1 MALEYWILLG
11 WLFVLI
17 WVPFVILTNRK
28 EQPKVLFWLFMVEL
42 WERFS
47 YYGMRAFLVLYLT
60 KALVTGGFGLKKEV
74 AFAIY
79 AAYGALVYLTP
90 LVGGFLADKVM
101 GFRKAIIWGAILM
114 AAGQFTLF
122 TSSGTDLIPQSTY
135 KERAAKWGEDRGHK
149 ATQEKLKK
157 LANKWAEEQ
166 RTKATPDEQS
176 KKQWEEIAGDPALAK
191 WASETLDKV
200 SAEVRKDKELAKD
213 PDLDK
218 WTGKPLEKLTD
229 RLQEEFLGKEME
241 LLDKEIAA
249 GRTVTGGNNILL
261 FAGLALLVVGNG
273 FFKPNISSM
282 IGRFYPQ
289 GDPRR
294 DRAFTI
300 FYMGINTGAFIAPLT
315 CGYVGETIGWKYGF
329 LLAGIG
335 MVTGLVIFLTA
346 SARGILENYADPPAE
361 APKTVGPLPA
371 LPAIYLGT
379 FGLVALAAVL
389 IYQNDI
395 VDILLGVVGLGVIA
409 YMMFLSFQYP
419 TEERQRIWV
428 IVILLFF
435 TTVFWGFF
443 ELAGSAL
450 NVFTDE
456 NVDKKVF
463 GSEIPASVFQAVN
476 AFFIMVFAPVFTLM
490 WAFLAKKG
498 IEPAA
503 PVKFA
508 IGLLLLGLGF
518 LVLNVS
524 KGVATAGIVPLIF
537 LIVLY
542 LLHTL
547 GELAL
552 SPVGLSLVTKLA
564 PAKIVGFMMGF
575 WFLSSAIAHQ
585 AGKFIASAMAVDSK
599 APAEV
604 RLEKSLEVFTQVGLF
619 AVGCGVVLLALSPI
633 IRKWMHGIR

>member
-1 MALEYWILLG
+1 MSLESWIILG
-11 WLFVLI
+11 WIFVLV
-17 WVPFVILTNRK
+17 WVPFVIFTNRK
-28 EQPKVLFWLFMVEL
+28 VHPKVLFWLFMVEL

-74 AFAIY
+74 AFGIY

-90 LVGGFLADKVM
+90 LVGGFLADKFM
-101 GFRKAIIWGAILM
+101 GFRRAIIWGAMLM

-122 TSSGTDLIPQSTY
+122 TSSGTDFVSQ
-135 KERAAKWGEDRGHK
+135 RAY
-149 ATQEKLKK
+149 
-157 LANKWAEEQ
+157 EE
-166 RTKATPDEQS
+166 RTKAREAANPDAAKQNPAAEQ
-176 KKQWEEIAGDPALAK
+176 EAVEN
-191 WASETLDKV
+191 
-200 SAEVRKDKELAKD
+200 
-213 PDLDK
+213 
-218 WTGKPLEKLTD
+218 
-229 RLQEEFLGKEME
+229 
-241 LLDKEIAA
+241 EIAA
-249 GRTVTGGNNILL
+249 GRTPVAGNQILL

-289 GDPRR
+289 GDSRR
-294 DRAFTI
+294 DGAFTI

-335 MVTGLVIFLTA
+335 MISGLIIFLIA
-346 SARGILENYADPPAE
+346 SARGILENYADPPAN
-361 APKTVGPLPA
+361 APKALGPVPA

-379 FGLVALAAVL
+379 FVLVGLAAAL
-389 IYQNDI
+389 IYQNDV
-395 VDILLGVVGLGVIA
+395 VDILLGVIGLGVVI
-409 YMMFLSFQYP
+409 YMLALSFKYP
-419 TEERQRIWV
+419 VEERQRIWV

-476 AFFIMVFAPVFTLM
+476 AFFIMICAPLFTLM
-490 WAFLAKKG
+490 WAYLAKKE

-524 KGVATAGIVPLIF
+524 KGAATAGIVPLIF

-564 PAKIVGFMMGF
+564 PAQVVGFMMGF

-585 AGKFIASAMAVDSK
+585 AGKFIAGAMAVDSK

-604 RLEKSLEVFTQVGLF
+604 RLEKSIEVFNQVGLF
-619 AVGCGVVLLALSPI
+619 AVGCSVLLFLLSPI

>member
-1 MALEYWILLG
+1 
-11 WLFVLI
+11 
-17 WVPFVILTNRK
+17 
-28 EQPKVLFWLFMVEL
+28 
-42 WERFS
+42 
-47 YYGMRAFLVLYLT
+47 MRAFLVLYLT

-74 AFAIY
+74 AFGIY

-90 LVGGFLADKVM
+90 LVGGFLADKFM
-101 GFRKAIIWGAILM
+101 GFRRAIIWGAMLM

-122 TSSGTDLIPQSTY
+122 TSSGTDFVSQ
-135 KERAAKWGEDRGHK
+135 RAY
-149 ATQEKLKK
+149 
-157 LANKWAEEQ
+157 EE
-166 RTKATPDEQS
+166 RTKAREAANPDAAKQNPAAEQ
-176 KKQWEEIAGDPALAK
+176 EAVEN
-191 WASETLDKV
+191 
-200 SAEVRKDKELAKD
+200 
-213 PDLDK
+213 
-218 WTGKPLEKLTD
+218 
-229 RLQEEFLGKEME
+229 
-241 LLDKEIAA
+241 EIAA
-249 GRTVTGGNNILL
+249 GRTPVAGNQILL

-289 GDPRR
+289 GDSRR
-294 DRAFTI
+294 DGAFTI

-335 MVTGLVIFLTA
+335 MISGLIIFLIA
-346 SARGILENYADPPAE
+346 SARGILENYADPPAN
-361 APKTVGPLPA
+361 APKALGPVPA

-379 FGLVALAAVL
+379 FVLVGLAAAL
-389 IYQNDI
+389 IYQNDV
-395 VDILLGVVGLGVIA
+395 VDILLGVIGLGVVI
-409 YMMFLSFQYP
+409 YMLALSFKYP
-419 TEERQRIWV
+419 VEERQRIWV

-476 AFFIMVFAPVFTLM
+476 AFFIMICAPLFTLM
-490 WAFLAKKG
+490 WAYLAKKE

-524 KGVATAGIVPLIF
+524 KGAATAGIVPLIF

-564 PAKIVGFMMGF
+564 PAQVVGFMMGF

-585 AGKFIASAMAVDSK
+585 AGKFIAGAMAVDSK

-604 RLEKSLEVFTQVGLF
+604 RLEKSIEVFNQVGLF
-619 AVGCGVVLLALSPI
+619 AVGCSVLLFLLSPI

>member
-11 WLFVLI
+11 WGFVFV
-17 WVPFVILTNRK
+17 WVPFVILTNRR
-28 EQPKVLFWLFMVEL
+28 EQPAVLFWLFMVEL

-47 YYGMRAFLVLYLT
+47 YYGMRAFLVLFLT
-60 KALVTGGFGLKKEV
+60 KSLLTGGFGLDKKV
-74 AFAIY
+74 AYSIY

-90 LVGGFLADKVM
+90 LLGGFLADKIM

-114 AAGQFTLF
+114 AAGQFTLS
-122 TSSGTDLIPQSTY
+122 TSPGTDLIPQSEY
-135 KERAAKWGEDRGHK
+135 KKRADQWAENRGHK
-149 ATQEKLKK
+149 A
-157 LANKWAEEQ
+157 
-166 RTKATPDEQS
+166 
-176 KKQWEEIAGDPALAK
+176 ALAK
-191 WASETLDKV
+191 LEEKQPGEESLD
-200 SAEVRKDKELAKD
+200 
-213 PDLDK
+213 
-218 WTGKPLEKLTD
+218 
-229 RLQEEFLGKEME
+229 QEEFKKRVEKRQEEFNASEMR
-241 LLDKEIAA
+241 LLDQEIAA
-249 GRTVTGGNNILL
+249 GRAAGGGTEILL

-282 IGRFYPQ
+282 IGRFYQQ

-315 CGYVGETIGWKYGF
+315 CGYVAETQGWKYGF

-335 MVTGLVIFLTA
+335 MVTGLLIFLYA
-346 SARGILENYADPPAE
+346 SSRGYLQNYADPPAD
-361 APKTVGPLPA
+361 APKAVGGLPA
-371 LPAIYLGT
+371 LPAVYLGT
-379 FGLVALAAVL
+379 FLVVALAAGL

-395 VDILLGVVGLGVIA
+395 VDVLLGTIGLAVVA
-409 YMMFLSFQYP
+409 YMMYLSFQYP
-419 TEERQRIWV
+419 IAERQRIWV
-428 IVILLFF
+428 IVVLLFF

-456 NVDKKVF
+456 NVDKRVF

-476 AFFIMVFAPVFTLM
+476 AFFIMLFAPVFTLM
-490 WAFLAKKG
+490 WAFLSG
-498 IEPAA
+498 RGVEPAA

-508 IGLLLLGLGF
+508 IGLFLLGLGF
-518 LVLNVS
+518 LVLNLG
-524 KGVATAGIVPLIF
+524 KGAAVAGIMPLIF
-537 LIVLY
+537 LILLY
-542 LLHTL
+542 LFHTL

-564 PAKIVGFMMGF
+564 PARIVGFMMGF

-585 AGKFIASAMAVDSK
+585 AGKWIAGATAVDSK

-604 RLEKSLEVFTQVGLF
+604 RLERSLEVFNQVGLF
-619 AVGCGVVLLALSPI
+619 AIGSAVVLLVFSPVL
-633 IRKWMHGIR
+633 RKWMHGIR

>member
-11 WLFVLI
+11 WAFVLI

-28 EQPKVLFWLFMVEL
+28 EQPSVLFWLFMVEL

-60 KALVTGGFGLKKEV
+60 KAMVTGGFGYKKEI
-74 AFAIY
+74 AYGIY

-90 LVGGFLADKVM
+90 LIGGFLADKIM
-101 GFRKAIIWGAILM
+101 GFRRAIIWGAILM

-122 TSSGTDLIPQSTY
+122 TSPGTDFVSQRRYEELA
-135 KERAAKWGEDRGHK
+135 KAREAANPEATKTNPEAEK
-149 ATQEKLKK
+149 AALDQ
-157 LANKWAEEQ
+157 
-166 RTKATPDEQS
+166 
-176 KKQWEEIAGDPALAK
+176 EIAG
-191 WASETLDKV
+191 
-200 SAEVRKDKELAKD
+200 
-213 PDLDK
+213 
-218 WTGKPLEKLTD
+218 
-229 RLQEEFLGKEME
+229 
-241 LLDKEIAA
+241 
-249 GRTVTGGNNILL
+249 GRTTEAGTEVLL
-261 FAGLALLVVGNG
+261 FVGLALLVIGNG

-315 CGYVGETIGWKYGF
+315 CGYVGETQGWKYGF
-329 LLAGIG
+329 LLAGCG
-335 MVTGLVIFLTA
+335 MVTGLSIFLFA
-346 SARGILENYADPPAE
+346 SSRGILQNYADPPAD
-361 APKTVGPLPA
+361 APKTVAGIPA
-371 LPAIYLGT
+371 LPAVYLGT
-379 FGLVALAAVL
+379 LLFVPIAAGL

-395 VDILLGVVGLGVIA
+395 VDILLGSIGLGVII
-409 YMMFLSFQYP
+409 YMMYLSFQYP

-456 NVDKKVF
+456 NVDKRVF

-476 AFFIMVFAPVFTLM
+476 AFFIMVFAPVFTLL
-490 WAFLAKKG
+490 WAFLAKRE

-518 LVLNVS
+518 LVLNVG
-524 KGVATAGIVPLIF
+524 KGSATAGIMPLMF
-537 LIVLY
+537 LILLY

-585 AGKFIASAMAVDSK
+585 AGKWIAGATAVDAK

-604 RLEKSLEVFTQVGLF
+604 RLEKSLEVFNQVGLF
-619 AVGCGVVLLALSPI
+619 AIACGVFLLIISPV
-633 IRKWMHGIR
+633 IRRWMHGIR

>member
-11 WLFVLI
+11 WAFVLL

-28 EQPKVLFWLFMVEL
+28 EQPAVLFWLFMVEL

-60 KALVTGGFGLKKEV
+60 KSLVTGGFGLKKEV
-74 AFAIY
+74 AYGVY

-90 LVGGFLADKVM
+90 LIGGFLADKIM
-101 GFRKAIIWGAILM
+101 GFRRAIIWGAILM

-122 TSSGTDLIPQSTY
+122 TSPGTDLIPQSKY
-135 KERAAKWGEDRGHK
+135 KERADKWAEERGHK
-149 ATQEKLKK
+149 A
-157 LANKWAEEQ
+157 
-166 RTKATPDEQS
+166 
-176 KKQWEEIAGDPALAK
+176 ALAK
-191 WASETLDKV
+191 LAEKQPGEESLDKDAFQKAV
-200 SAEVRKDKELAKD
+200 
-213 PDLDK
+213 
-218 WTGKPLEKLTD
+218 EK
-229 RLQEEFLGKEME
+229 RQEEYTAAEMK
-241 LLDKEIAA
+241 LLDQEIAA
-249 GRTVTGGNNILL
+249 GRTSGGGTEVLL
-261 FAGLALLVVGNG
+261 FVGLALLVVGNG

-315 CGYVGETIGWKYGF
+315 CGYVGETQGWKYGF

-335 MVTGLVIFLTA
+335 MVTGLCIFLYA
-346 SARGILENYADPPAE
+346 SSRGILQNYADPPAD
-361 APKTVGPLPA
+361 APKKVGPLSA
-371 LPAIYLGT
+371 TSAVYLGT
-379 FGLVALAAVL
+379 LLLVPLAAAL

-395 VDILLGVVGLGVIA
+395 VDVLLGGIGLLVVV
-409 YMMFLSFQYP
+409 YMMYLSFQYP
-419 TEERQRIWV
+419 VAERQRIWV
-428 IVILLFF
+428 IVVLLFF

-456 NVDKKVF
+456 NVDKRVF

-476 AFFIMVFAPVFTLM
+476 AFFIMVFAPVFTVM
-490 WAFLAKKG
+490 WGYLSKKG

-518 LVLNVS
+518 LVLNLG
-524 KGVATAGIVPLIF
+524 KGSAVAGIVPLIF
-537 LIVLY
+537 LILLY

-585 AGKFIASAMAVDSK
+585 AGKWIAGAMAVDSK

-604 RLEKSLEVFTQVGLF
+604 RLDTSLQVFNQVGLF
-619 AVGCGVVLLALSPI
+619 ALGCGVFLLLISPI
-633 IRKWMHGIR
+633 IRRWMHGVR